1 MELKEYRLGDVADI
15 ITGVSYSPSDITTE
29 GIRILRGGNVQNGNI
44 LCKEDDVFLPLS
56 YADKDNQIHRYDT
69 VIVSSTGSIEALAKA
84 ATCFNNIPN
93 TQIGAFLRIIRPKKP
108 EYAML
113 VSMWCT
119 SQHFRDYIINQAKG
133 TSINN
138 IRTDFL
144 TDYKILMPQYSD
156 LQKISNFYLSINEK
170 ISLCREMN
178 RELEGL
184 ARQIYQYWFLQ
195 FQYPNAT
202 PQRTYNPILKHNI
215 PDGWHCGNL
224 FEIANFTNGLACQ
237 NHRPAEGE
245 KGIPVIKIKE
255 MHDGFSNDTEFV
267 SENIPESVKVHNG
280 DILFSWSASLEVMM
294 WANGEGGLNQHIFKV
309 TPKEG
314 YTKIYCYFQLLY
326 YIDVFKKIAD
336 ARKTTMGHIT
346 QDHLQ
351 QSTIAIPD
359 DLSII
364 KDFEAKVAPMFDSIV
379 NNQTEISALTHQRDA
394 LLPLLMNRQVVV
406 D

>member
-144 TDYKILMPQYSD
+144 TDYTILMPQYSD

-215 PDGWHCGNL
+215 PDGWQVKTLGEVANITMGQSPAGESYNSDGEGL
-224 FEIANFTNGLACQ
+224 FFYQGSTDF
-237 NHRPAEGE
+237 GE
-245 KGIPVIKIKE
+245 RFPKIRQYTTAPSRFAK
-255 MHDGFSNDTEFV
+255 
-267 SENIPESVKVHNG
+267 KG
-280 DILFSWSASLEVMM
+280 DILMSVRAPVGDINI
-294 WANGEGGLNQHIFKV
+294 ANNDCCIGRGLAALNSKTRHDA
-309 TPKEG
+309 
-314 YTKIYCYFQLLY
+314 YLY
-326 YIDVFKKIAD
+326 YVMQSFKALFD
-336 ARKTTMGHIT
+336 RK
-346 QDHLQ
+346 
-351 QSTIAIPD
+351 STIGTTFG
-359 DLSII
+359 SINKEELYSLPVLVPTKEI
-364 KDFEAKVAPMFDSIV
+364 LDNYEKICKPMFDKQMNIGA
-379 NNQTEISALTHQRDA
+379 EISVLTHQRDS
-394 LLPLLMNRQVVV
+394 LLPLLMNGQVVV